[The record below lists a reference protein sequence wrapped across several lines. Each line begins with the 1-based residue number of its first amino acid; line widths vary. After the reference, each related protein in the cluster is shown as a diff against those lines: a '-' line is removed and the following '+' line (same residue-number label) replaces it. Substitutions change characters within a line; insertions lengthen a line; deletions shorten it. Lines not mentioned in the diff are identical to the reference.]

1 MKNWDSIR
9 LRSIIVIGYLESAYV
24 FITPVL
30 DSSVWVGQRS
40 FRARDKLHA
49 ANQRRRQI
57 KSPGVLCLIKSRVTR
72 LAGCSSDQAIS
83 LVRRWTWLSR
93 ASPPFWPFSPFNF
106 VARLSATL
114 GVSVVFNDS
123 TSCLR
128 KKDSLETRKVRLL
141 ILLLKEVTYVLFWWV
156 IKNTK
161 DFS

>member
-49 ANQRRRQI
+49 ANQRRRQT

-83 LVRRWTWLSR
+83 LVRRWTWLSC
-93 ASPPFWPFSPFNF
+93 ASPPFWPISPFRCTPQCHAGCVSCIQWF
-106 VARLSATL
+106 DLML
-114 GVSVVFNDS
+114 G
-123 TSCLR
+123 
-128 KKDSLETRKVRLL
+128 KKDILETRKVRLL
-141 ILLLKEVTYVLFWWV
+141 ILLLKEVTTVLFWWV